1 MKDHVDEVLKQWSIE
16 RPDLDASPMGVIGR
30 IARLGRFHDRSI
42 GAVLAGHGLQFD
54 EFDVL
59 ATLRRTGPPFRLTP
73 TQLRSSMMVTSATM
87 TNRIDKLERRSFIV
101 REPDPDDRR
110 GVLISLTANGR
121 ALVDRAVADHVDNE
135 HRLVSGLSTAER
147 KSLANLL
154 RKLSVASG
162 EESP

>member
-1 MKDHVDEVLKQWSIE
+1 MKDHVDEVLRQWSVE

-42 GAVLAGHGLQFD
+42 GAILASHGLQFD

-59 ATLRRTGPPFRLTP
+59 ATLRRNGSPFRLTP

-87 TNRIDKLERRSFIV
+87 TNRLDKLERRSLIV
-101 REPDPDDRR
+101 REPDANDRR
-110 GVLISLTANGR
+110 GVMISLTAVGR
-121 ALVDRAVADHVDNE
+121 AIIDRAVVDHVDNE
-135 HRLVSGLSTAER
+135 HRLLAGLSPADR

-154 RKLSVASG
+154 RKLSVASN
-162 EESP
+162 EEPS